1 MGIRNEMYNSI
12 TKIKRSKNSLVV
24 QWLGLHVSTVG
35 AQAQTQVQGT
45 KILQTSWH
53 GHKEKEKKKMI
64 QLLTYDCKQY

>member
-1 MGIRNEMYNSI
+1 M
-12 TKIKRSKNSLVV
+12 V

-53 GHKEKEKKKMI
+53 GHKEKEKKKKI